1 MSDWGWH
8 IYTEEEIRSMFYEW
22 EKKKFPEGDSPYSD
36 DDINIWVLG
45 FMEGQATESSFYN

>member
-1 MSDWGWH
+1 MSDWLH
-8 IYTEEEIRSMFYEW
+8 IYTEEEIRSRFYEW
-22 EKKKFPEGDSPYSD
+22 EKKKFPKGDSPYSD